1 MHEPGARLLGV
12 RGATPRRRSPPGGTT
27 STPRL
32 LERRRKAPAGL
43 RPRASRTGYQPFARG
58 VGSSPADRVRIGR
71 VPGRDSGRARPR
83 RGGAT
88 LCCVGPRAPRGQAE
102 SGSGSDLACEP
113 SDQFSTQAGR
123 AGPLSALV
131 RRRLIRERTP
141 RAVAG
146 VASQLRCRRSWP
158 RCARPV
164 DRLARVDSNDKWGS
178 VLSELETKW
187 VNNRSTRLRYKARS
201 QQKRFRVVMPPCEL
215 SRGRANQAG
224 TTLNPKVEGSNPS
237 RPTRHERP
245 REPASHCARRREKT
259 RKLRSNTNPEVID
272 LADPE
277 EIPANKAHAVGLR
290 DTSPVW
296 VNGRSTTRAE
306 VTLLQLCA
314 QVLVRR
320 SRRAAGLRRQRGTRA
335 PW

>member
-1 MHEPGARLLGV
+1 MSPGPDCSESAVRLRDDV
-12 RGATPRRRSPPGGTT
+12 CPRAVPRPPRGSSSAGERPRRDSDRARAARGTSPSPVGSDPARRIGFESAASPGG
-27 STPRL
+27 
-32 LERRRKAPAGL
+32 
-43 RPRASRTGYQPFARG
+43 
-58 VGSSPADRVRIGR
+58 
-71 VPGRDSGRARPR
+71 DSGRARPR

-237 RPTRHERP
+237 RPIKKYLQMGYSVPMTHD
-245 REPASHCARRREKT
+245 RRR
-259 RKLRSNTNPEVID
+259 P
-272 LADPE
+272 
-277 EIPANKAHAVGLR
+277 
-290 DTSPVW
+290 
-296 VNGRSTTRAE
+296 
-306 VTLLQLCA
+306 
-314 QVLVRR
+314 
-320 SRRAAGLRRQRGTRA
+320 
-335 PW
+335 